1 MLLALLGGVVQT
13 GGYALV
19 SNLGLPLW
27 VLYITNAVAGCSG
40 GFCMFLMA
48 IFASCVHA
56 FCTHITVTE

>member
-40 GFCMFLMA
+40 GMFSMA
-48 IFASCVHA
+48 ILAA
-56 FCTHITVTE
+56 